1 MTCSI
6 GIKCEV
12 FIPWGWIIHRKTFHK
27 KLHYLESRPIFIPS
41 NLEFLHYSN
50 HQNHPIWFL
59 VEVSIWY
66 HRYSYGGQLVH
77 HKRRRREPCG
87 SCRLTPKVFFYT
99 ISLMETLFKLT
110 LWVGS
115 QNFIII
121 TFKYWYLEMKWT
133 KENPMQIVSL
143 QNFNNESCT

>member
-1 MTCSI
+1 MW
-6 GIKCEV
+6 GIHPMKV
-12 FIPWGWIIHRKTFHK
+12 DYPKGNLSQK
-27 KLHYLESRPIFIPS
+27 KLHYLALRPIIIYHQCI
-41 NLEFLHYSN
+41 EFLHYSN

-59 VEVSIWY
+59 AQVSIWY
-66 HRYSYGGQLVH
+66 PRYSYGGQLVH
-77 HKRRRREPCG
+77 HKRRRRGPCG

-115 QNFIII
+115 QTFIIV

-143 QNFNNESCT
+143 HNFND